1 MNAKSLV
8 TRSPTYTV
16 KSTDMPGKLEEEV
29 ILKSYEAIDL
39 FNSDIQIARYLTKFF
54 QEKYKNSVWHC
65 VVGRKFGAQVTHE
78 SKFYIY
84 YYIGTKAFL
93 LFRSG

>member
-1 MNAKSLV
+1 
-8 TRSPTYTV
+8 
-16 KSTDMPGKLEEEV
+16 MPPKLEEEV
-29 ILKSYEAIDL
+29 INKSYEAMEL
-39 FNSDIQIARYLTKFF
+39 FNSDIQIARFLTKHFS
-54 QEKYKNSVWHC
+54 EKFKNSVWHC

-93 LFRSG
+93 LFKSS